1 MAFSTQDMIVI
12 ERAIATGEL
21 SVRFADRL
29 VQYRSMAELL
39 KARDVILAELQAAA
53 LNAKK
58 SRLSRLFHAG
68 NGF

>member
-29 VQYRSMAELL
+29 VQYRMAELL